1 MRTAGGDN
9 AGDGESI
16 DFLPSESIFWQR
28 CSVLIPIKALLC
40 PLPSSESEEEER
52 EYFDTLP
59 WSASKEIGYSIYLP
73 HEREQYI
80 LPTSSLAIVS
90 QELSKYWKYWP
101 ESGLIGRQLQKVSTG
116 RVLYPEGWQQKAGNW
131 KWGRHEGEDSSES
144 N

>member
-1 MRTAGGDN
+1 MGGSLRSGERKEWEAEDCELAGETT
-9 AGDGESI
+9 GDGESI

-73 HEREQYI
+73 HEREWYI
-80 LPTSSLAIVS
+80 LPLHLRLRL
-90 QELSKYWKYWP
+90 E
-101 ESGLIGRQLQKVSTG
+101 
-116 RVLYPEGWQQKAGNW
+116 N
-131 KWGRHEGEDSSES
+131 
-144 N
+144 